1 MFHILFVFI
10 NEENDFFVFR
20 TNIYEILNNQR
31 DHSMESIPNRRVKQ
45 ITVNVLD
52 LVKVV
57 ILYVPDFKTDLIQ
70 MHIRN

>member
-1 MFHILFVFI
+1 
-10 NEENDFFVFR
+10 
-20 TNIYEILNNQR
+20 
-31 DHSMESIPNRRVKQ
+31 MESIPNRRVKQ

>member
-1 MFHILFVFI
+1 ML
-10 NEENDFFVFR
+10 R
-20 TNIYEILNNQR
+20 TNIYEINNNPR

-45 ITVNVLD
+45 ITDNVLD

-70 MHIRN
+70 THIRN

>member
-10 NEENDFFVFR
+10 NEESDFFVYR
-20 TNIYEILNNQR
+20 TNIYEIHNNQR

-45 ITVNVLD
+45 ITDNVLD